1 MIFKGKFSKNRKKY
15 LLRWK
20 KDIWIRLFLVF
31 SFIGLALN
39 YKALPISAM
48 ENLFGYP
55 SIDKENQL
63 TKEDLAIIQEVYN
76 SLQINYIEELDKE
89 ELLEGALKGMVDAVD
104 DPYSEFLNPTEMT
117 PFNDSLEGSFTGI
130 GVQFMLKDG
139 LPTVIAPV
147 DGTPAAK
154 AGIKANDIFL
164 KANDVDLQGLDTS
177 EIVQN
182 IRGPLG
188 SEITLT
194 IKRGQSTFEVTM
206 IREEIPLTT
215 VDYEQDDEYDQ
226 VGVVKVSQFA
236 SSTYEEIVS
245 AVEDLRSKGVD
256 RFVFD
261 FRYNPGGMLETA
273 LQVSNMFLEDDQVIM
288 QTDDRLNDPFEY
300 LASDERYGEF
310 QITESYVLLI
320 DEGSASASEILA
332 AAIKENTDS
341 PVIGVTSFG
350 KGTVQRMISES
361 TYGELKLTVAK
372 WLTPSGAWI
381 HEKGIEPDQKV
392 EAPEVANA
400 IVLNQ
405 EEDLKLGDASEYVQ
419 SASLMLQALGYQ
431 NEESAYF
438 SPEMEE
444 AVKKFQ
450 TDFDLVSNGII
461 DSATADKLVEEI
473 RTYLEEEDP
482 QYQAAIKALLGE

>member
-1 MIFKGKFSKNRKKY
+1 MIFKCKFIKKQKNN
-15 LLRWK
+15 LLQWTQDK
-20 KDIWIRLFLVF
+20 WLCLFLIF
-31 SFIGLALN
+31 SLFALVMN

-48 ENLFGYP
+48 GKLFGSP
-55 SIDKENQL
+55 SVEKEDQL

-89 ELLEGALKGMVDAVD
+89 KLLEGALKGMVDAVD
-104 DPYSEFLNPTEMT
+104 DPYSEFLNPTEIT
-117 PFNDSLEGSFTGI
+117 PFDDSLEGSFTGI
-130 GVQFMLKDG
+130 GVQFMLKDS
-139 LPTVIAPV
+139 LPTVIAPI

-154 AGIKANDIFL
+154 AGIKANDIIL
-164 KANDVDLQGLDTS
+164 KADDVDLQGLDTS
-177 EIVQN
+177 EIVQK

-215 VDYEQDDEYDQ
+215 VDYEQDDKYDQ

-236 SSTYEEIVS
+236 SSTYEEMVS
-245 AVEDLRSKGVD
+245 AVKDLRSKGVD
-256 RFVFD
+256 RFIFD

-273 LQVSNMFLEDDQVIM
+273 LQVSNMFLDDDQVIM
-288 QTDDRLNDPFEY
+288 QTDDRLSEPFEY
-300 LASDERYGEF
+300 VASDERYGDF
-310 QITESYVLLI
+310 QITEPYVLLI

-332 AAIKENTDS
+332 AAIKENTDA

-361 TYGELKLTVAK
+361 SYGELKLTVAK
-372 WLTPSGAWI
+372 WLTPSGGWI
-381 HEKGIEPDQKV
+381 HEKGIEPDQVV
-392 EAPEVANA
+392 EAPEVANT

-405 EEDLKLGDASEYVQ
+405 EEDLKIGDASEYVQ

-431 NEESAYF
+431 EEKTAYF

-444 AVKKFQ
+444 AVRNFQ
-450 TDFDLVSNGII
+450 KDFKLEVNGVI
-461 DSATADKLVEEI
+461 DSATSDKLVEET
-473 RTYLEEEDP
+473 RAYLEAEDP
-482 QYQAAIKALLGE
+482 QYQAAIEVLLGE